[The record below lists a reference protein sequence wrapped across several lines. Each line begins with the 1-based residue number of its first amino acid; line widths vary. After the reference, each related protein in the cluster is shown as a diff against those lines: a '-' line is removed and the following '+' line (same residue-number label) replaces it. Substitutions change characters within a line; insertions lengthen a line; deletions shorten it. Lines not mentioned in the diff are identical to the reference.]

1 MCPAVISNMT
11 VQTWEASDWVWG
23 RLGMTSTLE
32 SLVIFFLFFHSFFH
46 SSLSPQSNRSRQ
58 MAAVAELCSAWGL
71 LCLRFLPVKTGFFPP
86 HWHKVL
92 VIGNNR
98 VSLFLCNILPYNVKS
113 HDFIWLPDLAITHH
127 FYLILCS
134 TKCVSLKIFNLN
146 ISFIKCFRWFFWAR
160 EENFH
165 RTTTHRDL

>member
-23 RLGMTSTLE
+23 HLGMTSPLE
-32 SLVIFFLFFHSFFH
+32 SLVIFSFF
-46 SSLSPQSNRSRQ
+46 SLIFSLFSFASVQPVEADGCPRW
-58 MAAVAELCSAWGL
+58 AL

-113 HDFIWLPDLAITHH
+113 HDFIWLAELAITHH
-127 FYLILCS
+127 FYLS
-134 TKCVSLKIFNLN
+134 QQNNSLKISNLN
-146 ISFIKCFRWFFWAR
+146 ISFIKFRYVF
-160 EENFH
+160 
-165 RTTTHRDL
+165 